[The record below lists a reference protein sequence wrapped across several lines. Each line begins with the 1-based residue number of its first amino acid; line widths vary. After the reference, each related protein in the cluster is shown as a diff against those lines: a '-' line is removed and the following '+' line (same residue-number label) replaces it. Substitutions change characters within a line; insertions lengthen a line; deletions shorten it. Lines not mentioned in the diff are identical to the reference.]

1 MATSFSGSLILTP
14 EGRGEALG
22 TRLLQ
27 WDTQHVGKKCIPI
40 HDIRTEHTI
49 AGRVGKRTAIR
60 PRGCEIYLRKS
71 GLLAAIFIMLFIP
84 VGSYHVK
91 KALGYL

>member
-1 MATSFSGSLILTP
+1 M
-14 EGRGEALG
+14 G
-22 TRLLQ
+22 TYIELQ
-27 WDTQHVGKKCIPI
+27 WDTQYVGTKCVPI
-40 HDIRTEHTI
+40 HDIPTEHII

-71 GLLAAIFIMLFIP
+71 GLLAAIFIMFFIP